1 MLTKFFEF
9 CEKKKRYFTMALVTY
24 AIVMTLGIF
33 GDIGMGIGALLS
45 IICVIAKEIHAVK
58 AGNKISVQDVGVY
71 MVGIIAGFLV
81 SALGIIVA

>member
-9 CEKKKRYFTMALVTY
+9 CEKNKRYFAMALVTY

-45 IICVIAKEIHAVK
+45 IICVIAKEIHAIK
-58 AGNKISVQDVGVY
+58 AGNKISVLDISVY
-71 MVGIIAGFLV
+71 MIGIIAGLIV